1 MIVTLPALPGVF
13 YFIEMKKTALIF
25 AVLAA
30 LTATVKAQDDFV
42 KTPKGALVKK
52 VTNNPGDKI
61 KLNDVITF
69 DVVQKTEKD
78 SILFSTYAVGHSA
91 KLQVQASKNIGDIM
105 DVFPLLAAQDSAYVK
120 VPADSIFIGH
130 ENERPPFLPKGS
142 FLIYTLKIRRVQS
155 LNDAIAERNK
165 GLDSLRTAESVNAA
179 KYIADNKLVLTTTPS
194 GLKYAITQPSTK
206 HKPLNGDTL
215 FVNYTGRTLDGK
227 AFDSSIAEEAKKAGL
242 DQPGR
247 TYEPL
252 KFVIGTD
259 PIIEGWNEGLLLMPE
274 GSKAILVIPS
284 SLAYKDQGGGDAIP
298 PFSTLVFNVELVKV
312 KPAKHAAVVPAKPAT
327 KKPVA
332 KKHTTTTTKKT
343 S

>member
-1 MIVTLPALPGVF
+1 M
-13 YFIEMKKTALIF
+13 YMKKIALIIVVLS
-25 AVLAA
+25 AVAA
-30 LTATVKAQDDFV
+30 LQVKAQDNFV

-78 SILFSTYAVGHSA
+78 SVLFSSYAAGRPA
-91 KLQVQASKNIGDIM
+91 KIQVQPSQNIGDIM

-120 VPADSIFIGH
+120 VPTDSIFAGH
-130 ENERPPFLPKGS
+130 DDQRPAFLPKGS
-142 FLIYTLKIRRVQS
+142 FLIYTVKIRRVQS
-155 LNDAIAERNK
+155 LDDAIAERNK
-165 GLDSLRTAESVNAA
+165 GMDSLRNLESVSAA
-179 KYIADNKLVLTTTPS
+179 KYIADNKLVLNTTPS
-194 GLKYAITQPSTK
+194 GLKYAITQPSAK
-206 HKPLNGDTL
+206 RKPLKGDTL
-215 FVNYTGRTLDGK
+215 FVNYTGKTLDGK
-227 AFDSSIAEEAKKAGL
+227 VFDSSIEAEAKKAGL

-284 SLAYKDQGGGDAIP
+284 KLAYGDQGNNGIP

-312 KPAKHAAVVPAKPAT
+312 KPTKHAAATPAKHTA

-332 KKHTTTTTKKT
+332 KKHTTTKK

>member
-1 MIVTLPALPGVF
+1 MKKIALIIVLSAAVTLQVR
-13 YFIEMKKTALIF
+13 
-25 AVLAA
+25 
-30 LTATVKAQDDFV
+30 AQDNFV

-69 DVVQKTEKD
+69 DVIQKTEKD
-78 SILFSTYAVGHSA
+78 SILFSTYAVGHAA
-91 KLQVQASKNIGDIM
+91 KVQVQPSQNIGDIM
-105 DVFPLLAAQDSAYVK
+105 DVFPLLAAQDTAYVK
-120 VPADSIFIGH
+120 VPTDSIFIGH
-130 ENERPPFLPKGS
+130 ETERPAFLPKGS

-155 LNDAIAERNK
+155 LNDAMAERNK
-165 GLDSLRTAESVNAA
+165 TIDSMRNAESVNAA

-194 GLKYAITQPSTK
+194 GLKYAITQPSAK
-206 HKPLNGDTL
+206 HKPLKGDTL
-215 FVNYTGRTLDGK
+215 FVNYTGMTLDGK
-227 AFDSSIAEEAKKAGL
+227 VFDSSVESEAKKAGL
-242 DQPGR
+242 NQPGR

-284 SLAYKDQGGGDAIP
+284 KLAYGDQGSGDAIP
-298 PFSTLVFNVELVKV
+298 PFSTLVFNVELVKI
-312 KPAKHAAVVPAKPAT
+312 KPTKHTAPAKPVA

-332 KKHTTTTTKKT
+332 KKHTTTTTKKK

>member
-1 MIVTLPALPGVF
+1 
-13 YFIEMKKTALIF
+13 
-25 AVLAA
+25 
-30 LTATVKAQDDFV
+30 
-42 KTPKGALVKK
+42 

-69 DVVQKTEKD
+69 DVIQKTEKD
-78 SILFSTYAVGHSA
+78 SVLFSTYAIGHTA
-91 KLQVQASKNIGDIM
+91 KVQVQPSQNIGDIM
-105 DVFPLLAAQDSAYVK
+105 DVFPLLAAQDSAYIK
-120 VPADSIFIGH
+120 VPTDSIFIGH
-130 ENERPPFLPKGS
+130 ETERPAFLPKGS
-142 FLIYTLKIRRVQS
+142 FIIYTLKIRRIQS
-155 LNDAIAERNK
+155 LNDAMAERNK
-165 GLDSLRTAESVNAA
+165 AIDSLRNAESVNAA

-194 GLKYAITQPSTK
+194 GLKYAITQPSIK
-206 HKPLNGDTL
+206 HKPLKGDTL

-227 AFDSSIAEEAKKAGL
+227 VFDSSIADEAKKAGL

-284 SLAYKDQGGGDAIP
+284 KLAYGDQGSGDAIA

-312 KPAKHAAVVPAKPAT
+312 KRMKHAVATPA

-332 KKHTTTTTKKT
+332 KKHTTTTTTKK
-343 S
+343 SN

>member
-1 MIVTLPALPGVF
+1 
-13 YFIEMKKTALIF
+13 
-25 AVLAA
+25 
-30 LTATVKAQDDFV
+30 
-42 KTPKGALVKK
+42 
-52 VTNNPGDKI
+52 
-61 KLNDVITF
+61 
-69 DVVQKTEKD
+69 
-78 SILFSTYAVGHSA
+78 
-91 KLQVQASKNIGDIM
+91 
-105 DVFPLLAAQDSAYVK
+105 
-120 VPADSIFIGH
+120 
-130 ENERPPFLPKGS
+130 
-142 FLIYTLKIRRVQS
+142 VQS

-165 GLDSLRTAESVNAA
+165 GLDSLRNAESVNAA

-206 HKPLNGDTL
+206 RKPLKGDTL
-215 FVNYTGRTLDGK
+215 FVNYTGKTLDGK
-227 AFDSSIAEEAKKAGL
+227 VFDSSIAEEAKKAGL

-284 SLAYKDQGGGDAIP
+284 GLAYKDQGGGDAIP

-312 KPAKHAAVVPAKPAT
+312 KPIKHAVAAKPAA

-332 KKHTTTTTKKT
+332 KKHTITITKK
-343 S
+343 SN

>member
-1 MIVTLPALPGVF
+1 
-13 YFIEMKKTALIF
+13 MKKIALIIVLF
-25 AVLAA
+25 AAIA
-30 LTATVKAQDDFV
+30 VKVQAQDDFV

-61 KLNDVITF
+61 KVDDVITF
-69 DVVQKTEKD
+69 DVIQKTDKD
-78 SILFSTYAVGHSA
+78 SVLFSTYAIGHTA
-91 KLQVQASKNIGDIM
+91 KTKVIPSQNISDIM
-105 DVFPLLAAQDSAYVK
+105 EVFPMLAAQDSAYIK
-120 VPADSIFIGH
+120 VPTDSIFVREH
-130 ENERPPFLPKGS
+130 QTERPPFLPKGS
-142 FLIYTLKIRRVQS
+142 FLIYTVKIRRVQS

-165 GLDSLRTAESVNAA
+165 GLDSLRNAESVNAA

-194 GLKYAITQPSTK
+194 GLKYAITQPSTR
-206 HKPLNGDTL
+206 HKPLKGDTL

-227 AFDSSIAEEAKKAGL
+227 VFDSSIAEEAKKAGL

-274 GSKAILVIPS
+274 GSKALLVIPS
-284 SLAYKDQGGGDAIP
+284 GLAYKDQGSGDAIP

-312 KPAKHAAVVPAKPAT
+312 KPIKHAVAAKP
-327 KKPVA
+327 
-332 KKHTTTTTKKT
+332 
-343 S
+343 